1 MYPNSPTQTEIF
13 DAIVRS
19 NNQPETLEE
28 MIVRY
33 IRDHEEKIPEMKIGQ
48 EYYEQRPD
56 IIKEPKPR
64 DATGEIDPLKPDS
77 RTITNF
83 HANLVDQKVSY
94 LVGKPIAFKHTSK
107 SVVDTIN
114 EVLGDRF
121 DDKLHSVLTG
131 ASNKGIE
138 WLHPYL
144 NEKGDFK
151 LFRVPA
157 EQAVPIWTDKE
168 HEELEAFIRV
178 YTVDD
183 ETKVEYWDEYNVR
196 YYVYENGSL
205 IDDYSNNL
213 ENTRGHFS
221 TGGWGK
227 IPFIPFKNNDQE
239 VSDIFMYK
247 TLIDDYNRRL
257 SDLSNMFQDST
268 ELTYVLKNYNDQDL
282 AEFKRIMRYY
292 GAINIT
298 DDGGVDTIQV
308 EVPVENSK
316 AYLDELYQKVMLF
329 GQAVDFSSDKF
340 GAAPSGVALEFL
352 YTNLNLKADKLA
364 RKTKVAIQELLWFI
378 YQHFKIKGDYK
389 DVEISFNYNKVAN
402 TELQV
407 SMVQAST
414 GIISKETQLEN
425 HPFVEDLQ
433 AELERIE
440 QEQIEY
446 NQQLPDIDEN
456 GGDAN
461 AQPNQQQ
468 GQQKQQEQD
477 D

>member
-1 MYPNSPTQTEIF
+1 MFPNSPTQTEIF
-13 DAIVRS
+13 DEIVK
-19 NNQPETLEE
+19 NNNRPETLEE

-33 IRDHEEKIPEMKIGQ
+33 IKNHESKIPEIQIGQ

-64 DATGEIDPLKPDS
+64 DATGKIDPLKPDS

-94 LVGKPIAFKHTSK
+94 IVGKPIEFKHTDDTII
-107 SVVDTIN
+107 DTIN
-114 EVLGDRF
+114 DVLGDRF

-144 NEKGDFK
+144 NEKGEFK

-157 EQAVPIWTDKE
+157 EQSVPIWTDKE
-168 HEELEAFIRV
+168 HEELEAFIRIYKYDNEV
-178 YTVDD
+178 
-183 ETKVEYWDEYNVR
+183 KVEYWDDMLVR
-196 YYVYENGSL
+196 YYVYENGTL
-205 IDDYSNNL
+205 IDDYSNDL
-213 ENTRGHFS
+213 ENVHNHFS

-227 IPFIPFKNNDQE
+227 IPFIPFKNNDLE

-257 SDLSNMFQDST
+257 SDLSNMFKEST

-282 AEFKRIMRYY
+282 AEFKRLMRYY
-292 GAINIT
+292 GAINVT
-298 DDGGVDTIQV
+298 EDGGVDTIQL

-340 GAAPSGVALEFL
+340 GSAPSGVALEFL

-364 RKTKVAIQELLWFI
+364 RKTKVAIQDLLWFI
-378 YQHFKIKGDYK
+378 YEHFNIKGNYK

-407 SMVQAST
+407 NMAQASM
-414 GIISKETQLEN
+414 GVVSHETVLEN
-425 HPFVEDLQ
+425 HPYVEDLQ
-433 AELERIE
+433 AELERLE
-440 QEQIEY
+440 QEQLEL
-446 NQQLPDIDEN
+446 NQQLPDID
-456 GGDAN
+456 GGIAN
-461 AQPNQQQ
+461 EQ
-468 GQQKQQEQD
+468 GQSED
-477 D
+477 NEPE